1 MQDASTES
9 QIDDSY
15 YFRHKDDPGFLE
27 RKRQRERDWYHIK
40 KHDPEWVEKKR
51 KSIRNAIKNRSPEQI
66 KNIKENTLKYNRG
79 KGYNAVK
86 SARAKRRQH
95 IIDLLGGGCSKC
107 GYNKYIGALDLHE
120 TEKIFHPSPNKCLR
134 TKTGYQLVLDNL
146 GKIVL
151 LCSNCHKEYHAGL
164 IELPVKPSTNN
175 QK

>member
-107 GYNKYIGALDLHE
+107 GYNKYIGALDFHE
-120 TEKIFHPSPNKCLR
+120 TEKLFKPSPAAFLKSKVKFQRLLD
-134 TKTGYQLVLDNL
+134 GIHVL
-146 GKIVL
+146 IP
-151 LCSNCHKEYHAGL
+151 LCKNCHAAYHRGL
-164 IELPVKPSTNN
+164 VDIPEQPSI
-175 QK
+175 